1 MQNKTFAI
9 IKPDAVENKYL
20 GKITEMIIQNEFD
33 ILNARLITMTKTQA
47 EGFYAIHKERPFFN
61 NLVSLMCS
69 GACKVLELKKDNA
82 VQEWRN
88 LIGATDPEE
97 AKEGTIRSLFAES
110 KERNSVHGSDSDENA
125 ITEINFFFKNE

>member
-61 NLVSLMCS
+61 NLVSFMCS
-69 GACKVLELKKDNA
+69 GACMVLELKKDKA

-110 KERNSVHGSDSDENA
+110 KERNSVRGSDSDENA